1 MATLEV
7 FYEPGTLFA
16 SLPNRRGVWV
26 LPLILSLVLSF
37 FATYAVLQKIGLDT
51 IIRQQIEART
61 NMTPDQKQQAMTNA
75 ENSPAITYIAYGE
88 VVIAVLLLPL
98 IVAGGLSIFG
108 MMAPQQPKFGS
119 TFSMVVL
126 AYLPYAVVTTIMSVL
141 VLYISPGPSTLDYQ
155 NLLATNVAA
164 FMDKD
169 TTGKALYA
177 FLGSIDI
184 LSFIE
189 IGFLAYGF
197 SKITRSSFFY
207 GLVSVGCLWALW
219 VVVKMGLSLLQ

>member
-7 FYEPGTLFA
+7 FYQPGTLFA
-16 SLPNRRGVWV
+16 SLPNRRGAWV
-26 LPLILSLVLSF
+26 LPLILSLLLSF

-51 IIRQQIEART
+51 IVRQQIENRS
-61 NMTPDQKQQAMTNA
+61 NMTPDQKQQAMTTA

-98 IVAGGLSIFG
+98 IVAGGLAIFG
-108 MMAPQQPKFGS
+108 MMARQQPKFGT

-126 AYLPYAVVTTIMSVL
+126 AYLPYTLITTIMSVL
-141 VLYISPGPSTLDYQ
+141 VLYVSPDPSTLDYQ

-164 FMDKD
+164 FVNKE
-169 TTGKALYA
+169 TTGKALYSL
-177 FLGSIDI
+177 LGSIDI
-184 LSFIE
+184 LSFTE
-189 IGFLAYGF
+189 VGFLAYGF
-197 SKITRSSFFY
+197 SKISRSSFFF